1 MQAVLYVAHGSR
13 VKQGVEEARTFL
25 QRTSEKVD
33 VAIQEIC
40 FLELAEPT
48 IIQGVENC
56 VKRGATKI
64 AVAPILLLTANHLN
78 QDIPQE
84 IAIAQKQF
92 PHVEITIGRAFGVD
106 DRLVASLVERL
117 VATGQPLTDAKV
129 IVVGRGSSDEAVKRD
144 LARVAE
150 RLQQRANIDQVE
162 TCFLYGAGTSFEQII
177 DQLGQRQ
184 QQQQQVIF
192 VLPYLLFSGLLKTS
206 IEKKIAAVQAN
217 NNAIILC
224 ECLGYDD
231 NVQAVLIDRVNEA
244 IV

>member
-78 QDIPQE
+78 HDIPEE
-84 IAIAQKQF
+84 IAIAQKRF

-106 DRLVASLVERL
+106 DRLVTSLVARL
-117 VATGQPLTDAKV
+117 EETGQPLTDAKV

-150 RLQQRANIDQVE
+150 RLQQRANIDQVD

-184 QQQQQVIF
+184 QKQVIF
-192 VLPYLLFSGLLKTS
+192 VIPYLLFSGLLKTS

-231 NVQAVLIDRVNEA
+231 NVQAVLIERVYEA

>member
-13 VKQGVEEARTFL
+13 VKQGVEEARIFL

-78 QDIPQE
+78 HDIPEE
-84 IAIAQKQF
+84 IAIAQKRF

-106 DRLVASLVERL
+106 DRLVTSLVARL
-117 VATGQPLTDAKV
+117 EATGQPLTDAKV

-150 RLQQRANIDQVE
+150 RLQQRANIDQVD

-184 QQQQQVIF
+184 QKQVIF
-192 VLPYLLFSGLLKTS
+192 VIPYLLFSGLLKTS

-217 NNAIILC
+217 NNAIFLC

-231 NVQAVLIDRVNEA
+231 NVQAVLIERVYEA

>member
-13 VKQGVEEARTFL
+13 VKQGVEEARIFL

-78 QDIPQE
+78 HDIPEE
-84 IAIAQKQF
+84 IAIAQKRF

-106 DRLVASLVERL
+106 DRLVTSLVARL
-117 VATGQPLTDAKV
+117 EETGQPLMDAKV

-150 RLQQRANIDQVE
+150 RLQQRANIGQVD

-184 QQQQQVIF
+184 QKQVIF
-192 VLPYLLFSGLLKTS
+192 VIPYLLFSGLLKTS

-231 NVQAVLIDRVNEA
+231 NVQAVLIERVYEA

>member
-13 VKQGVEEARTFL
+13 VKQGVEEARIFL

-78 QDIPQE
+78 HDIPEE
-84 IAIAQKQF
+84 IAIAQKRF

-106 DRLVASLVERL
+106 DRLVTSLVARL
-117 VATGQPLTDAKV
+117 EETGQPLMDAKV

-150 RLQQRANIDQVE
+150 RLQQRANIDQVD

-184 QQQQQVIF
+184 QKQVIF
-192 VLPYLLFSGLLKTS
+192 VIPYLLFSGLLKTS

-231 NVQAVLIDRVNEA
+231 NVQAVLIERVYEA

>member
-106 DRLVASLVERL
+106 DRLVTSLVARL
-117 VATGQPLTDAKV
+117 EATGQPLTDAKV

-150 RLQQRANIDQVE
+150 RLQQQANIDQVD

-177 DQLGQRQ
+177 DQLGHR
-184 QQQQQVIF
+184 QQQQVIF

-231 NVQAVLIDRVNEA
+231 NVQAVLIDRVYEA

>member
-150 RLQQRANIDQVE
+150 RLQQQANIDQVD

-177 DQLGQRQ
+177 NQLGQRQ
-184 QQQQQVIF
+184 QQQVIF
-192 VLPYLLFSGLLKTS
+192 VIPYLLFSGLLKTS

-231 NVQAVLIDRVNEA
+231 NVQAVLIERVYEA

>member
-25 QRTSEKVD
+25 QRTSEKVN

-56 VKRGATKI
+56 VNRGATKI

-78 QDIPQE
+78 HDIPQE
-84 IAIAQKQF
+84 IAIAQKRF
-92 PHVEITIGRAFGVD
+92 PQVEITIGRAFGVD

-117 VATGQPLTDAKV
+117 IATGQPLTDAKV
-129 IVVGRGSSDEAVKRD
+129 IVVGRGSSDEAVKHD

-150 RLQQRANIDQVE
+150 RLQQQANIDQVD

-177 DQLGQRQ
+177 NQLGQRQ
-184 QQQQQVIF
+184 QQQVIF
-192 VLPYLLFSGLLKTS
+192 VIPYLLFSGLLKTS

>member
-78 QDIPQE
+78 HDIPQE
-84 IAIAQKQF
+84 IAIAQKRF

-150 RLQQRANIDQVE
+150 RLQQQANIDQVD

-177 DQLGQRQ
+177 NQLGQRQ
-184 QQQQQVIF
+184 QQQVIF
-192 VLPYLLFSGLLKTS
+192 VIPYLLFSGLLKTS

-231 NVQAVLIDRVNEA
+231 NVQAVLIERVYEA